1 MFESSLTSHFPLLIL
16 STRLVVYVLGMHADS
31 GGIIMSDSI
40 GKATAS
46 PKDTTINGIISA
58 PAIPVMMLL
67 SNDLAARSVM

>member
-1 MFESSLTSHFPLLIL
+1 MFESSLTFHFPLLIL

-46 PKDTTINGIISA
+46 PKATAINGVISA
-58 PAIPVMMLL
+58 PAIPVVTRL
-67 SNDLAARSVM
+67 SND